1 MTSEVSQSGPLDDSG
16 VDGNV
21 LISYAGVDQLWAEWI
36 MGRLQR
42 RGCQVELHR
51 LDHGSQESP
60 ETLLRGYLRRSERI
74 LLILSDAYFSA
85 GSRTR
90 EGWSAAFAG
99 IGDLLGRIIPVLTRT
114 VNVPPLPRAR
124 PLAFVDLTGVNETEA
139 HRRLLRL
146 VPVDTDASLDDVPL
160 LRGGR
165 AYAATRYPGEPP
177 SVSGKVPQRNL
188 LFTGRDA
195 ELDAIREGFTDD
207 IPVISL
213 RGIGGVGKTQL
224 ATEYAYRFGPSY
236 DLVWYIHAGTGT
248 AARSDLAELAYQ
260 LGLPFS
266 NDLGK
271 TARSVRDALSRGI
284 PYRRWLLVFDAAE
297 SPDEIRPLLPSGSGH
312 VLITTRSELWRSF
325 SRLME
330 INVYTPDE
338 SIQFLRSRATQLSR
352 QDALRV
358 ADELDNLPLALDTA
372 ARFIVDSR
380 TPVDTFLDLADRDFL
395 AIASHSPSST
405 YERSLLYA
413 WLPSHNLLRERRPAT
428 LQLLRICS
436 FLGSYPVPLRMFGAD
451 DTDAGGHDIRSLL
464 PPELAAELTDPVM
477 QARILA
483 DLDHYALAVT
493 GIDEQQ
499 TGPAIHMYPA
509 GAGSELG
516 DIEKQLGATEK
527 PGPTI
532 HMHRVVQRVFRDL
545 IPAEEGAQT
554 RRIAQSVLAAA
565 DPGNPSDPA
574 NWGRYLELLRH
585 LQPSG
590 ALERHDSA
598 HLRRL
603 VLREMAYLI
612 ARGEL
617 IPGRELATE
626 ALERWSPHMPTDD
639 PSIIFLRIQL
649 SIVLRYLGDNA
660 QALQHSDAAWTA
672 ASTTS
677 GPGRHH
683 RFDAAANHASALR
696 FSGDFRAALPI
707 DRENFKSCRA
717 EFGADHVQPLKAA
730 HNLAVSLR
738 MNGLFGEALT
748 VDRDTCERWE
758 RLIGPS
764 QLASLFSA
772 NNVGRDERECG
783 LVYESLARQEQ
794 TVARYLTVLQL
805 DDGDFL
811 RARKN
816 LALSLRKAG
825 RYREALDL
833 ATDVLTRHLRA
844 WGPDNRETI
853 AARTNLANDLRLAGN
868 IVAAHT
874 NAEEAFRRSAAA
886 LGEWHPYTL
895 GCAVNHA
902 ILLRLKGQVAEAT
915 ALDTQTLGRFQEV
928 LGEDHPYTLA
938 CLTNLASDFAAV
950 GRTDEA
956 LAYSQRAYEA
966 HSRTR
971 GERHPYTL
979 ACAANL
985 AADLRSSGEDDA
997 AERLAKATAEAYEKT
1012 LGSGHPESQA
1022 AITARVRMDLDVEPP
1037 PM

>member
-1 MTSEVSQSGPLDDSG
+1 MTSDVSQFGSLDDSG
-16 VDGNV
+16 VECDV
-21 LISYAGVDQLWAEWI
+21 LISYASADQLWAEWI

-42 RGCQVELHR
+42 RGRQVELHR
-51 LDHGSQESP
+51 LDHGSRESP
-60 ETLLRGYLRRSERI
+60 ETLLRGCLRRADRMI
-74 LLILSDAYFSA
+74 MILSDTYFSA
-85 GSRTR
+85 GLRTH
-90 EGWSAAFAG
+90 EAWSAAFTG
-99 IGDLLGRIIPVLTRT
+99 IGDLLDRIIPVLTRT
-114 VNVPPLPRAR
+114 VNVPMLPRAK
-124 PLAFVDLTGVNETEA
+124 PLAFVDLTGVNEAEA

-146 VPVDTDASLDDVPL
+146 VPVDTDESLDDVPL

-177 SVSGKVPQRNL
+177 SVSGNIPQRNP

-224 ATEYAYRFGPSY
+224 ATEYAYRFGSSY
-236 DLVWYIHAGTGT
+236 DLVWYVHAGTGT
-248 AARSDLAELAYQ
+248 AARSDLAGLAYQ
-260 LGLPFS
+260 LGLPFN

-297 SPDEIRPLLPSGSGH
+297 SPDEICPLLPSGGGH
-312 VLITTRSELWRSF
+312 ILITARSELWRSF

-330 INVYTPDE
+330 IDVYTPDE
-338 SIQFLRSRATQLSR
+338 SIQFLCSRVAHLSR

-372 ARFIVDSR
+372 ARFIAASR
-380 TPVDTFLDLADRDFL
+380 TPVDAFLDLADRDFL
-395 AIASHSPSST
+395 AIASQSPSSA

-436 FLGSYPVPLRMFGAD
+436 FLGSYPVPLRMFRSD
-451 DTDAGGHDIRSLL
+451 DIDTGGHDARDLL
-464 PPELAAELTDPVM
+464 PPELAAELADPVM
-477 QARILA
+477 RARILA

-493 GIDEQQ
+493 GIDEKV
-499 TGPAIHMYPA
+499 GSAIHTVAPGM
-509 GAGSELG
+509 GNELG
-516 DIEKQLGATEK
+516 GKAK

-545 IPAEEGAQT
+545 IPAEEREQI
-554 RRIAQSVLAAA
+554 RRVAHSVLAAA

-598 HLRRL
+598 QLCRL

-617 IPGRELATE
+617 ISGRDLAAD
-626 ALERWSPHMPTDD
+626 ALGHWSSHLAADD

-649 SIVLRYLGDNA
+649 SIILRYLGDNA
-660 QALQHSDAAWTA
+660 QALAHSDAALTA

-677 GPGRHH
+677 GPGRYH

-707 DRENFKSCRA
+707 DREDFESCSA
-717 EFGADHVQPLKAA
+717 EFGTDHVQTLTAA

-738 MNGLFGEALT
+738 MNGLFGEALA
-748 VDRDTCERWE
+748 VDRDTCDRWD

-772 NNVGRDERECG
+772 NNVARDERECG
-783 LVYESLARQEQ
+783 LVHESLARQEQ
-794 TVARYLTVLQL
+794 TVARYLTVLTL
-805 DDGDFL
+805 DDGDVL

-825 RYREALDL
+825 RRGDALEL
-833 ATDVLTRHLRA
+833 ATDVLARHLRA

-853 AARTNLANDLRLAGN
+853 AARTNLANDLRLAGDL
-868 IVAAHT
+868 VAART
-874 NAEEAFRRSAAA
+874 NAEEALRRSTAAF
-886 LGEWHPYTL
+886 GDRHPYTL

-902 ILLRLKGQVAEAT
+902 ILLRLNGQVAEAT
-915 ALDTQTLGRFQEV
+915 TLDMQTLRRFQEV
-928 LGEDHPYTLA
+928 LGENHPYSLA
-938 CLTNLASDFAAV
+938 CLTNLASDFAAA
-950 GRTDEA
+950 GRSDDA

-966 HSRTR
+966 HRRAR

-985 AADLRSSGEDDA
+985 AADFQSSGDA
-997 AERLAKATAEAYEKT
+997 AVAEQLAKATAEAYAKT
-1012 LGSGHPESQA
+1012 LGSAHPESQT
-1022 AITARVRMDLDVEPP
+1022 AITARARMDLDIEPP